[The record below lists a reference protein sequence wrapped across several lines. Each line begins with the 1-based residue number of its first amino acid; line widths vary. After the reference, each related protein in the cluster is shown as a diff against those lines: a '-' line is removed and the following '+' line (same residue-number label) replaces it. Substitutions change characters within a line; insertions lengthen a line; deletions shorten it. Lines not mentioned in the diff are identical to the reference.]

1 MCLLKWFLNGNG
13 NYRPNTELYQIKT
26 TTGTHTHTHGFET
39 NVITYRMNEKKT
51 QKQDIIK

>member
-13 NYRPNTELYQIKT
+13 NYRPNTELYRIKT